1 MAWAHGHVSAAA
13 DDSALKGGIALPRTL
28 LRLVAALVLVQ
39 VFLLSLTCGV
49 AAAAPPTLGA
59 ASVVLMDGQS
69 GRVLYA
75 KDAHTKRPMASLTKI
90 MTAALALEFGQLDE
104 LATASAK
111 AVSMEPSSI
120 YLKVGEQMPLIELV
134 YGAMLSSGNDA
145 AMAIAEHIGGSQE
158 NFARLMNE
166 RAQSIGCKNTSF
178 QNPHGLDQ
186 KDHYS
191 TAYDM
196 ALIARYAMS
205 VPRFAGIA
213 ATKKTTISGKRTITN
228 KNDTLNKVVGGDGVK
243 IGFTDS
249 AGRCLAA
256 SATRDGHRLIA
267 VVLNDGNWFNDCAA
281 LLNWGFEQ
289 VRFVPVVAEGEMV
302 KTVAITGGR
311 EDHLPVVAQ
320 ASYYLPLMGNEDG
333 EIETYWHLP
342 ERIVA
347 PIAKG
352 QQVGEL
358 SVYLKGEPLG
368 TVPLVAIRSVEA
380 KPVSW
385 WARLWLW
392 LGGRRS

>member
-1 MAWAHGHVSAAA
+1 M
-13 DDSALKGGIALPRTL
+13 
-28 LRLVAALVLVQ
+28 
-39 VFLLSLTCGV
+39 
-49 AAAAPPTLGA
+49 AAPPTLSA
-59 ASVVLMDGQS
+59 ASVILMDCQS
-69 GRVLYA
+69 GRVLFA
-75 KDAHTKRPMASLTKI
+75 KDEHTKRPMASLTKI

-120 YLKVGEQMPLIELV
+120 YLKVGEQMPLIDLV
-134 YGAMLSSGNDA
+134 YGAMLRSGNDA

-166 RAQSIGCKNTSF
+166 RAESIGCKNTSF

-186 KDHYS
+186 KNHYS

-196 ALIARYAMS
+196 ALIARYAMG
-205 VPRFAGIA
+205 VPGFAEIA
-213 ATKKTTISGKRTITN
+213 ATKTKAISGQRTITN

-256 SATRDGHRLIA
+256 SASRDGHRLIA

-289 VRFVPVVAEGEMV
+289 VRFVPIVHQGEII
-302 KTVAITGGR
+302 KTVAVTGGK
-311 EDHLPVVAQ
+311 EGYLPLIAK
-320 ASYYLPLMGNEDG
+320 ADYYLPLIANEDSDVS
-333 EIETYWHLP
+333 TYWHVP
-342 ERIVA
+342 QSVAA
-347 PIAKG
+347 PIKPG
-352 QQVGEL
+352 QQVGEM
-358 SVYLKGEPLG
+358 SVYLKGKPLG
-368 TVPLVAIRSVEA
+368 TVPLVAIRPVEA
-380 KPVSW
+380 KPLSW

-392 LGGRRS
+392 LGGKRS